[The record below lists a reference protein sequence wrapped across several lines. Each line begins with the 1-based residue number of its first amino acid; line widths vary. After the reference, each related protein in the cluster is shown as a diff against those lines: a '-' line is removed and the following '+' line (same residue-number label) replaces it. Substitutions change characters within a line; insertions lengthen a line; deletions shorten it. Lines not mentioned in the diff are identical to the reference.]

1 MKNCIIIMAKDP
13 FKSKVKT
20 RLAKSIG
27 EAAARGVY
35 ARLLYDTLNKIL
47 SPLSNGFRIILSL
60 STKSSEK
67 YFTEAYSEFYIEIQC
82 PGDIGVRMQ
91 HAFRSAFDKGA
102 EKAVLIGTDVPGIDW
117 SIINQAFEKVIDR
130 SIVIGP
136 TGDGGYYLVG
146 MTSPGVNIFN
156 NVSWSSPEVLRQT
169 IKNIE
174 AQGYKSVLLS
184 ELMDIDSEQELRQ
197 WQTRL
202 TQQENKKT
210 KSENH

>member
-27 EAAARGVY
+27 EAGARGVY

-47 SPLSNGFRIILSL
+47 SPLSNDFRIILSL

-67 YFTEAYSEFYIEIQC
+67 YFTEAYPEFFIEIQC

-91 HAFRSAFDKGA
+91 QAFKSAFDKGA
-102 EKAVLIGTDVPGIDW
+102 EKAVLIGTDVPRIDW
-117 SIINQAFEKVIDR
+117 STINQAFEKVNDR

-136 TGDGGYYLVG
+136 TTDGGYYLVG

-156 NVSWSSPEVLRQT
+156 NVSWSSLEVMRQT

-174 AQGYKSVLLS
+174 AQGYKSVLLPK
-184 ELMDIDSEQELRQ
+184 LMDIDNDQDLRQ
-197 WQTRL
+197 WQSCLQGKRKF
-202 TQQENKKT
+202 KK
-210 KSENH
+210 KSNI